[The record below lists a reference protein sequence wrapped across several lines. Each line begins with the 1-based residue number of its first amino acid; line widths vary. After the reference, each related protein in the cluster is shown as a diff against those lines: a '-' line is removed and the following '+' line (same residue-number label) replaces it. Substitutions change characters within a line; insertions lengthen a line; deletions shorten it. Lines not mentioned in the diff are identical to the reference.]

1 MRNPWITSGIIN
13 SIAHRYRLYNKWK
26 KTTNKICLSGDL
38 RLHEEYRKY
47 RNNLSKLIRISKQR
61 FYKTKFD
68 NAIGNLKQTWAL
80 INELRGKQ
88 KNALPAY
95 FKSNGTIVT
104 DSRDI
109 ANMFNTY
116 FGTIAEDMNQSIL
129 NHQSLHKQNEFSKF
143 LPSAVESTLFV
154 EETTITEMSDII
166 KDFSNDKA
174 SDIPIVVIKHCAQ
187 VLAPVLCNIYN
198 NCIKAGSFPNA
209 LKLGKITP
217 VYKKGSKD
225 DIKNHRPVSTLPIF
239 GKIFEK
245 ILYSCIYNF
254 MMSKN
259 VIYEAKF
266 GFRTNHSTCHA
277 IQHSVDF
284 MNKAHLTGKH
294 VLGIFIDLSKAFDT
308 INHSILLHKLYHY
321 GVRGIAHSLLTS
333 YFKNRHQYVKVN
345 EEASNQLPVNFGVP
359 QGSVLG
365 PLLFI
370 YISMIFI
377 TPLKI
382 PNVR

>member
-1 MRNPWITSGIIN
+1 MNP
-13 SIAHRYRLYNKWK
+13 
-26 KTTNKICLSGDL
+26 

-47 RNNLSKLIRISKQR
+47 RNNLSKLMRISKQR

-95 FKSNGTIVT
+95 FKSNDTIVT

-109 ANMFNTY
+109 ANMFSTY
-116 FGTIAEDMNQSIL
+116 FGTIAEDMNQSIV

-154 EETTITEMSDII
+154 EETTITEISDII

-225 DIKNHRPVSTLPIF
+225 DIKNYRLVSTLPIF

-245 ILYSCIYNF
+245 TLYSRIYNF

-259 VIYEAKF
+259 VIYEAQF

-284 MNKAHLTGKH
+284 INKVHLTGKH
-294 VLGIFIDLSKAFDT
+294 VLGIFIDLNKTFDT

-333 YFKNRHQYVKVN
+333 YLKNRHQYVKIN

-365 PLLFI
+365 PYCFLF
-370 YISMIFI
+370 ISMIFI

>member
-1 MRNPWITSGIIN
+1 MRNPWITSAIIN
-13 SIAHRYRLYNKWK
+13 SIAHRDRLYNKWK
-26 KTTNKICLSGDL
+26 KTTNKICLSGDP

-80 INELRGKQ
+80 INELRRKQ

-95 FKSNGTIVT
+95 FKINGTIVT

-116 FGTIAEDMNQSIL
+116 FGTIAEDMNKSIL
-129 NHQSLHKQNEFSKF
+129 NHQSLHKQNIFSKF

-154 EETTITEMSDII
+154 EETTITEISDII

-174 SDIPIVVIKHCAQ
+174 SDIPIVVIKHCEQ

-198 NCIKAGSFPNA
+198 NYIKAGSFPNA

-225 DIKNHRPVSTLPIF
+225 DIKNYRPASTLPIF

-245 ILYSCIYNF
+245 ILYSRIYNF

-259 VIYEAKF
+259 VIYGAQF

-284 MNKAHLTGKH
+284 INKAHLTGKH
-294 VLGIFIDLSKAFDT
+294 VLVIFIDLSKAFDT

-321 GVRGIAHSLLTS
+321 GVRGIAPGRKK
-333 YFKNRHQYVKVN
+333 F
-345 EEASNQLPVNFGVP
+345 
-359 QGSVLG
+359 
-365 PLLFI
+365 
-370 YISMIFI
+370 
-377 TPLKI
+377 
-382 PNVR
+382 